1 MINGIKL
8 NVECVYLLYNVTA
21 ATVSIWTIDVLS
33 YPLSSLPSL
42 FIART
47 VCLLLGVLFTWAIH
61 IICLVD
67 CCDCWWCW
75 CRWCC
80 CLDLSSMVKHL
91 VCVCVLLLFF
101 PFCLHV
107 SKMWFMS
114 VAYKWTLQ
122 TVSIHQIPDRDE
134 HIAQM
139 GNEHFIASTR
149 FLFFHSLSFL
159 LVTLALSRSF
169 FAAVPLLLLA
179 LVCMFSLLLLLF
191 FPFKFDIVQ
200 CFRE

>member
-134 HIAQM
+134 HIAHRTD
-139 GNEHFIASTR
+139 GKWAFYSLDSLFILSFSILFTR
-149 FLFFHSLSFL
+149 HSRSLSIIFCSCSIVVAGTCVYVFIVVVVL
-159 LVTLALSRSF
+159 L
-169 FAAVPLLLLA
+169 
-179 LVCMFSLLLLLF
+179 
-191 FPFKFDIVQ
+191 PF
-200 CFRE
+200 

>member
-91 VCVCVLLLFF
+91 VCVCVCFCCSF
-101 PFCLHV
+101 PFV
-107 SKMWFMS
+107 SMS
-114 VAYKWTLQ
+114 VKCDSWALL
-122 TVSIHQIPDRDE
+122 I
-134 HIAQM
+134 
-139 GNEHFIASTR
+139 NEHYKQWVFTRYQIETSTSHR
-149 FLFFHSLSFL
+149 WEMSIL
-159 LVTLALSRSF
+159 
-169 FAAVPLLLLA
+169 
-179 LVCMFSLLLLLF
+179 
-191 FPFKFDIVQ
+191 
-200 CFRE
+200 